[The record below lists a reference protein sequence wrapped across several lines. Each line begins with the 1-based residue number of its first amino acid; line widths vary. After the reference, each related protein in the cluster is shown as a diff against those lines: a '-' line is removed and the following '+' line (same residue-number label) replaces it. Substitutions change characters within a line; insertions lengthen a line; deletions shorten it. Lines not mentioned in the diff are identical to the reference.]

1 MVYFDDLIQVLMS
14 RNMVFR
20 LITLISFAQLIN
32 LLKCLGL
39 LVLLRIETAVHIE
52 VRYLL
57 LGVYGHILLLF
68 DGHLLIYLE
77 HRLVIEVHL
86 DILEAENRLH
96 GHKQWDA
103 GLDGETLVGVR
114 QLVLQKELVELADLL
129 AAEREHVDQRKELV
143 YVERVGF

>member
-1 MVYFDDLIQVLMS
+1 MS

-20 LITLISFAQLIN
+20 LITLICLAQLID
-32 LLKCLGL
+32 LLERLGL
-39 LVLLRIETAVHIE
+39 LVFLRIETTVHIE

-68 DGHLLIYLE
+68 DRHLLIDLE
-77 HRLVIEVHL
+77 NRLVIEVHL
-86 DILEAENRLH
+86 DVLKAENCLH

-114 QLVLQKELVELADLL
+114 
-129 AAEREHVDQRKELV
+129 
-143 YVERVGF
+143 

>member
-1 MVYFDDLIQVLMS
+1 M
-14 RNMVFR
+14 
-20 LITLISFAQLIN
+20 
-32 LLKCLGL
+32 
-39 LVLLRIETAVHIE
+39 HIE

-68 DGHLLIYLE
+68 DRHFLINLE

-86 DILEAENRLH
+86 DVLEAENRLH
-96 GHKQWDA
+96 GHKQWNA

-129 AAEREHVDQRKELV
+129 TAEREHVDQRKKLV
-143 YVERVGF
+143 YVERVGFG

>member
-20 LITLISFAQLIN
+20 LITLISLAQLIN

-39 LVLLRIETAVHIE
+39 LVFLRVETAVHIE

-68 DGHLLIYLE
+68 DGHLLINLE

-86 DILEAENRLH
+86 DVLEAENCLH

-103 GLDGETLVGVR
+103 GLDGETLVGV
-114 QLVLQKELVELADLL
+114 
-129 AAEREHVDQRKELV
+129 
-143 YVERVGF
+143 G